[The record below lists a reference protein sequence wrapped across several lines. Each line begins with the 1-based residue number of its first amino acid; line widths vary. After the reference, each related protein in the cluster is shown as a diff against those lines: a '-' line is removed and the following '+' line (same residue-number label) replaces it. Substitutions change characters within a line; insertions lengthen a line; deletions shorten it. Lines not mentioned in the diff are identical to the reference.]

1 MTESPEDQDMI
12 TLQGF
17 LIDTIEEYREIWE
30 PNWLEPLDRAAACQF
45 LTEVRALCTISPLYS
60 TTNEGDSVA
69 AQVAIAA
76 NERNM
81 EAMLSGQYAEICCAL
96 MASMLPIAV
105 ADEKEDNGVSP
116 VSQEAVGTEQ
126 RSNLEGTVFHNDK
139 QKPSR
144 KEEMKK
150 RPAIASLVPR
160 IEAPVHEKYA
170 RKMISRGTTFRKDK
184 DAIQAFNEEL
194 SILKR
199 LNLGPYI
206 ESLRLLPA
214 RRPFLSSAGRVGLA
228 PPSVQ
233 HGDCVCIFLGGKVP
247 YIVRPLSHKSD
258 MFHIIGEAYVHGVMY
273 GEVLEGH
280 TSIHI
285 PINIC

>member
-1 MTESPEDQDMI
+1 MI
-12 TLQGF
+12 ALQGF
-17 LIDTIEEYREIWE
+17 LIDTIEEYRNVWE
-30 PNWLEPLDRAAACQF
+30 PNWLKPLDRAAACQF

-60 TTNEGDSVA
+60 TTDEGDGVA

-81 EAMLSGQYAEICCAL
+81 GAMPSGQYAETWCAL
-96 MASMLPIAV
+96 MALMLPIAV
-105 ADEKEDNGVSP
+105 VDEKEDNDVFS

-126 RSNLEGTVFHNDK
+126 SSNPEDTVFHDDK
-139 QKPSR
+139 QKPSK

-150 RPAIASLVPR
+150 RPASASLVPR
-160 IEAPVHEKYA
+160 IEVPVHEKYA
-170 RKMISRGTTFRKDK
+170 RKMISRGMTFRKDK
-184 DAIQAFNEEL
+184 EAILAFKEEL
-194 SILKR
+194 STLKR

-233 HGDCVCIFLGGKVP
+233 HEDRVCIFLGGKVP

-258 MFHIIGEAYVHGVMY
+258 KFHIIGEAYVHGVMY